1 MPRAYSLDLGE
12 RVVAAVVAGGTCVA
26 VAATFAVSVAS
37 VVKWA
42 QRYRATGSASAKP
55 SGGDRRS
62 ERIQAHADFILAALD
77 EQPDITLG
85 ELRTK
90 MIEERGETFGT
101 TTIWRFFD
109 RRKITF
115 KKSPHTPP
123 SRNGLMS

>member
-1 MPRAYSLDLGE
+1 MALSDDLRE
-12 RVVAAVVAGGTCVA
+12 RLVAAVEAGQSRRAAGERFGVSAASA
-26 VAATFAVSVAS
+26 VR
-37 VVKWA
+37 WM
-42 QRYRATGSASAKP
+42 QRYRDTGSFSAKP

-62 ERIQAHADFILAALD
+62 ERIEAHADFILAAIG

-85 ELRTK
+85 ELRAKLT
-90 MIEERGETFGT
+90 EERGETFGT

-123 SRNGLMS
+123 SRNGRTS